1 MFVDRCAHG
10 YVCCVYFSGQSDIC
24 GLRSYRV
31 SYAEDSCRRGVNRS
45 FVVTTVTVE
54 VRWKTAFQLFPVC
67 ACFGGRADDWLFL
80 SALFLRFE
88 VFFSFCQ
95 CYIVAGLRYDYS
107 EQG

>member
-31 SYAEDSCRRGVNRS
+31 TYAEDSCRRGVNRS
-45 FVVTTVTVE
+45 FVVTAHSGGKME
-54 VRWKTAFQLFPVC
+54 DGFSALPVC

-88 VFFSFCQ
+88 VFFSFSQ